1 MEATMTYDP
10 NFNHGLRR
18 DPAGYDNGPSPMG
31 ALAFMIAVLA
41 IMGGAAFFFSTRS
54 DNTVASNQ
62 PSAANPMQPP
72 ITQQQQ
78 RETTGSGN
86 TAR

>member
-10 NFNHGLRR
+10 NFDRGLRR
-18 DPAGYDNGPSPMG
+18 DPADYDNGPSPMG

-41 IMGGAAFFFSTRS
+41 IMGGAAFFFGTRS
-54 DNTVASNQ
+54 DDTVASTQ
-62 PSAANPMQPP
+62 PSAANPIQPP
-72 ITQQQQ
+72 ITQQQ